1 MTSSKKLLFL
11 SASERWNLGDL
22 LFPIV
27 FKHYTD
33 SAERAFVNVGLT
45 SYSPQDEDTVP
56 VDGID
61 GHLDPTGVSLVIGGG
76 EVLGGNLPSLS
87 LFLHQEQKLKKDFRW
102 SLGLLER
109 LTQSELLHHRIRS
122 FLLHIARSIVAKGL
136 QPRFGLP
143 PDVVLPFY
151 VAVLPTARRFYLPVG
166 GQFPTQHHPII
177 QKSLRNTVV
186 MAGRDRRTCNSFP
199 IHKTAKL
206 APDPVSTIGRVF
218 PAPEGKIRQVVVQ
231 FSMHKLAIG
240 LDRLQHLLQNFLDRG
255 YKVVGLAIGRC
266 PGHHDISSIEELAK
280 RLPDMNVSFNSS
292 VREAVKILAESEVYI
307 GTSLHGAILSH
318 AYGNAVLAM
327 DEKVPKLQDYL
338 NTWMENH
345 ALHVISDTEDDEI
358 ATFVAEFETTKA
370 MENASKLAAQA
381 EDFIQEVIREA

>member
-1 MTSSKKLLFL
+1 MTSPKKLLFL

-33 SAERAFVNVGLT
+33 SAGRAFVNVGLT

-87 LFLHQEQKLKKDFRW
+87 LFLHQEQELKKDFRW
-102 SLGLLER
+102 SLGILER
-109 LTQSELLHHRIRS
+109 LTQSELLHHRIRPT
-122 FLLHIARSIVAKGL
+122 LLHIARSIVAKGI

-166 GQFPTQHHPII
+166 GQFPIRQHPVI
-177 QKSLRNTVV
+177 QESLSNTVV
-186 MAGRDRRTCNSFP
+186 MAGRDRRTFNSFP

-206 APDPVSTIGRVF
+206 VPDPVSTIGRVF
-218 PAPEGKIRQVVVQ
+218 SAPKVKVKQVVVQ
-231 FSMHKLAIG
+231 FSLHKLAFG
-240 LDRLQHLLQNFLDRG
+240 LDRLQHLSRIFGSR
-255 YKVVGLAIGRC
+255 I
-266 PGHHDISSIEELAK
+266 
-280 RLPDMNVSFNSS
+280 
-292 VREAVKILAESEVYI
+292 
-307 GTSLHGAILSH
+307 
-318 AYGNAVLAM
+318 
-327 DEKVPKLQDYL
+327 
-338 NTWMENH
+338 
-345 ALHVISDTEDDEI
+345 
-358 ATFVAEFETTKA
+358 
-370 MENASKLAAQA
+370 
-381 EDFIQEVIREA
+381 